1 VAQSDLRFG
10 IFFPPYHKFG
20 LSPTHSLHRSLGLI
34 ELWDRLGFDEV
45 WLGEH
50 HSGATEVIC
59 SPEQFLTA
67 AAMRTQRI
75 KLGTGVVSVPYHHP
89 FMVAQRLVLLDHMS
103 WGRAML
109 GVGPGA
115 LPMDASM
122 LGIEQSETRPRLEQ
136 GLEAIVALVRG
147 REPVTM
153 ETDWFT
159 LHEAQL
165 QIRPYRRDLE
175 IAVAAAVSPSGPKL
189 AGRFGCGMLEVA
201 ATSEAGFKVLMSHW
215 EIANELAELNGHT
228 FSRDGW
234 RLAGPMHLADT
245 REQAYRDVEYGIL
258 DWATYFQQ
266 VGAVPSVKPEGKTVR
281 ALIDEINDSGLG
293 VIGTPDEAIAQV
305 QRLIDQSGGFG
316 AYLIL
321 THDWAD
327 PDATNHSF
335 ELFARHVMPE
345 FQGALEPLRRSRAAS
360 AARFAELSGAQSAA
374 LDAATQRFESERA
387 QRASGLAPD

>member
-1 VAQSDLRFG
+1 VTQSDLRFG
-10 IFFPPYHKFG
+10 TFFPPYHKYG
-20 LSPTHSLHRSLGLI
+20 LNPTHSLHRSLGLI

-67 AAMRTQRI
+67 AAMRTHRI
-75 KLGTGVVSVPYHHP
+75 RLGTGVVSVPYHHP
-89 FMVAQRLVLLDHMS
+89 FMVAQRLVLLDHLS

-122 LGIEQSETRPRLEQ
+122 LGIDQAQTRPRLEQ
-136 GLEAIVALVRG
+136 GLEAILALLRG
-147 REPVTM
+147 DEPVTM

-159 LHEAQL
+159 LREAQL
-165 QIRPYRRDLE
+165 QIRPYRRDLPV
-175 IAVAAAVSPSGPKL
+175 AVAASVSPTGPKL

-201 ATSEAGFKVLMSHW
+201 ATSERGFEMLMSHW
-215 EIANELAELNGHT
+215 EIASTLAAENGHAM
-228 FSRDGW
+228 SRDAW

-266 VGAVPSVKPEGKTVR
+266 VGAVPSVRPEGKTVR

-293 VIGTPDEAIAQV
+293 VIGTPEQAIAQV
-305 QRLIDQSGGFG
+305 QRLLDQSGGFG

-345 FQGALEPLRRSRAAS
+345 FQGALDSLRRSRAAS
-360 AARFAELSGAQSAA
+360 AARFSELTDAQAA
-374 LDAATQRFESERA
+374 AIDAAARRFDSERA
-387 QRASGLAPD
+387 GRSDGLSS